1 MTTFFSMDEQKNHV
15 PQSKEL
21 CASIMNY
28 AINYA
33 FVNSVLITRIYL
45 NLTNI
50 FSYLIIL
57 FTLQFVPIAL
67 HCQQVCVLVQRT
79 FTLSI
84 YTYIYSEMESIPV
97 EGNVLTW
104 LTLAS
109 LHICSSLLRSL

>member
-1 MTTFFSMDEQKNHV
+1 
-15 PQSKEL
+15 
-21 CASIMNY
+21 MNY

-67 HCQQVCVLVQRT
+67 HCQQVCACTKDIQPQ
-79 FTLSI
+79 
-84 YTYIYSEMESIPV
+84 Y
-97 EGNVLTW
+97 
-104 LTLAS
+104 
-109 LHICSSLLRSL
+109 LHLHLQWNGEHPCWR